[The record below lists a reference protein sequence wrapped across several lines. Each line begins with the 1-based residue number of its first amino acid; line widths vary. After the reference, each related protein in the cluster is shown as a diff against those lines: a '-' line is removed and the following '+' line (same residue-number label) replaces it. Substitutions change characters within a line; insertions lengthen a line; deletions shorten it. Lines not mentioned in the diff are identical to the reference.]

1 MPVQTVLWFTQ
12 PERFFKWCHR
22 KNDPVTLRLAMNPT
36 IVLTKEPELARR
48 FLTLPPEVA
57 SPVEENAVMEPLLG
71 SRSMLMVH
79 EPDHT
84 RLRQLA
90 APFFRR
96 EAVRE
101 QDDVIVELT
110 QREVDSWPKSQPFPL
125 LPRMRVLTLKI
136 MLRVLF
142 GLEES
147 TRQKELAHAFERLL
161 SAANAWIV
169 PTWFR
174 RDLPASPW
182 RRFLR
187 RKHYLDELLLAEV
200 DRISDSGRASG
211 VLAHLLH
218 ARDQGLLT
226 REELLDQL
234 VTLLVAGHETTAT
247 SLSWAF
253 LFLAHNPPTPEL
265 VQDDQ
270 FLDNAVKETLRL
282 RSVFQHT
289 SRRLRQPL
297 EVDRWTL
304 PPGTSVGASLYMLHR
319 RPDIYPE
326 PELFRPDRWKLLQS
340 APASGAWIP
349 FGGGNRRCLGALF
362 TQFEMAVVLR
372 TTFAKVRIRPARP
385 TLEPVAVDS
394 LVLVPKRGANITAHA
409 YRTS

>member
-1 MPVQTVLWFTQ
+1 M
-12 PERFFKWCHR
+12 H
-22 KNDPVTLRLAMNPT
+22 PT

-57 SPVEENAVMEPLLG
+57 SPVEENAVIEPLLG

-79 EPDHT
+79 EPDHA

-101 QDDVIVELT
+101 QEQVIVDLT
-110 QREVDSWPKSQPFPL
+110 RREVERWPKSQPFPL
-125 LPRMRVLTLKI
+125 LPRMRALTLKI
-136 MLRVLF
+136 MLRVVF

-147 TRQKELAHAFERLL
+147 TRQTELAHAFDRLL
-161 SAANAWIV
+161 SSANAWIV

-182 RRFLR
+182 RRFVR
-187 RKHYLDELLLAEV
+187 NKQYLNGLLLAEV
-200 DRISDSGRASG
+200 DRMSDSGCASG
-211 VLAHLLH
+211 VLAHLLQ

-226 REELLDQL
+226 KDELLDQL

-247 SLSWAF
+247 SLAWAF
-253 LFLAHNPPTPEL
+253 LFLAHHPPTPEL
-265 VQDDQ
+265 LQDDQ

-282 RSVFQHT
+282 RSVFQHA

-297 EVDRWTL
+297 ELDRWTL
-304 PPGTSVGASLYMLHR
+304 PPGTSVGASLYMLHH

-326 PELFRPDRWKLLQS
+326 PEMFRPDRWKLLQS
-340 APASGAWIP
+340 AAASGAWLP

-362 TQFEMAVVLR
+362 TQFEMAIVLR
-372 TTFAKVRIRPARP
+372 TALTEVRMRPTRQ

-394 LVLVPKRGANITAHA
+394 LVLVPRYGGNIAA
-409 YRTS
+409 DPY